1 MKSKGLW
8 GRPGKMGIEGSGRRG
23 WKIPRGGGPEGC
35 TYSVPWPCWVEAG
48 ALRAAQAIRI
58 TQGFQSSSSLG
69 PQRRVQK
76 SKVGSVETAKS
87 GFLTRDLCFGE
98 VGSPLFVSFLDE

>member
-1 MKSKGLW
+1 M
-8 GRPGKMGIEGSGRRG
+8 
-23 WKIPRGGGPEGC
+23 
-35 TYSVPWPCWVEAG
+35 EAG
-48 ALRAAQAIRI
+48 VLRAAQAICI

-87 GFLTRDLCFGE
+87 GFLTRDILCFGE
-98 VGSPLFVSFLDE
+98 VGSPLFVSFLDD